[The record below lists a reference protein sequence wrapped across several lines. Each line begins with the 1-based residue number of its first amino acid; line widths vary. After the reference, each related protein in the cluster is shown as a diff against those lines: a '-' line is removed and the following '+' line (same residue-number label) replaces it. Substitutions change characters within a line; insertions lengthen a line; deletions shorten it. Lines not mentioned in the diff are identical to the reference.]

1 VQIPDVPPQLLAA
14 LVEAAAGQRLA
25 LVGGVVRDLLLHRH
39 HQDPW
44 RGLPDLD
51 LVVEGQAADLVARLP
66 AALEHHFGR
75 AIPLRQQPHGRYGT
89 VELELQLP
97 QELGGSWLVDLASAR
112 REVYP
117 SPANNPVVSPG
128 TLEQDLARRDVTVNA
143 MALELDP
150 RGAAEVQLLD
160 PYGGQKDL
168 ALRQLRFLHPDS
180 LRDDPTRVVR
190 AARYAARLGFDLAPD
205 ALDQITRTLQAW
217 PWSWRP
223 GDSPGAAPPALST
236 RLRMEL
242 DLLVQREPW
251 QQALLLLQ
259 SWRALAILDAGLQAR
274 EGWRRRLAWARRLH
288 VPLLL
293 AVVAGGDDPLGLG
306 RRLQLP
312 QRWLVQLERTVAL
325 NLYLQDLENCFDLTT
340 WMPSQWCSLLEA
352 PRVGHEAVALALMMG
367 AKPRKSFL
375 HWWLYWRHVK
385 GPESAS
391 FLVSQGWKPG
401 PELGRE
407 LRRRRYQALDK
418 SSILSVDRAGMD

>member
-1 VQIPDVPPQLLAA
+1 MRQAA
-14 LVEAAAGQRLA
+14 DGQRLA

-51 LVVEGQAADLVARLP
+51 LVVEGQASELVARLP
-66 AALEHHFGR
+66 AALEQQFGR

-89 VELELQLP
+89 VELELRLP
-97 QELGGSWLVDLASAR
+97 PHFGGSWLVDLASAR

-117 SPANNPVVSPG
+117 EPAHNPLVSPG

-143 MALELDP
+143 MALELV
-150 RGAAEVQLLD
+150 RGDSAEVQLLD

-205 ALDQITRTLQAW
+205 ALDQISSTLYAW
-217 PWSWRP
+217 PWPWRP
-223 GDSPGAAPPALST
+223 GDSPAAAPPALAT

-242 DLLVQREPW
+242 DLLMQREPW
-251 QQALLLLQ
+251 RKAVSLLQ
-259 SWRALAILDAGLQAR
+259 CWGALAILDSGLQAR
-274 EGWRRRLAWARRLH
+274 EGWRRRLAWARRLNM
-288 VPLLL
+288 PLLL
-293 AVVAGGDDPLGLG
+293 AVVAGADDPLGLG

-312 QRWLVQLERTVAL
+312 QRWLVRLERTVAL
-325 NLYLQDLENCFDLTT
+325 NVYLQDLENRCDLTI

-352 PRVGHEAVALALMMG
+352 PRVGHEVVALALMMG
-367 AKPRKSFL
+367 AKHRKPLS
-375 HWWLYWRHVK
+375 HWWLCWRHVK
-385 GPESAS
+385 GPESAA

-401 PELGRE
+401 PELGEE
-407 LRRRRYQALDK
+407 LRRRRYQALD
-418 SSILSVDRAGMD
+418 MP

>member
-66 AALEHHFGR
+66 AALEDHFGT

-97 QELGGSWLVDLASAR
+97 PHLGGSWLLDLASAR

-117 SPANNPVVSPG
+117 EPAHNPVVSTG
-128 TLEQDLARRDVTVNA
+128 TLEEDLARRDVTVNA
-143 MALELDP
+143 MALELGP
-150 RGAAEVQLLD
+150 GSAADVRLLD
-160 PYGGQKDL
+160 PHGGQADL
-168 ALRQLRFLHPDS
+168 ARRQLRFLHANS

-205 ALDQITRTLQAW
+205 SFDQISATVSAW
-217 PWSWRP
+217 PWPWHP
-223 GDSPGAAPPALST
+223 IDSPAAAPPALAI

-242 DLLVQREPW
+242 ELLVEREPW
-251 QQALLLLQ
+251 PK
-259 SWRALAILDAGLQAR
+259 ALAVLQTWGGLELLDPQLQTSVQ
-274 EGWRRRLAWARRLH
+274 WRGRLH
-288 VPLLL
+288 WAQRLGLPTLL
-293 AVVAGGDDPLGLG
+293 ALVANAADPLPLA

-312 QRWLVQLERTVAL
+312 HGQQHWLAQMISLDQRLRVHPLPKK
-325 NLYLQDLENCFDLTT
+325 
-340 WMPSQWCSLLEA
+340 PSGWVTLLECPGLSA
-352 PRVGHEAVALALMMG
+352 QAVALAVIRG
-367 AKPRKSFL
+367 QQPRWPL
-375 HWWLYWRHVK
+375 LRWLLRWRSLQ
-385 GPESAS
+385 GPHSAQQ
-391 FLVSQGWKPG
+391 LLDQGWMPG
-401 PELGRE
+401 PALGMELARQ
-407 LRRRRYQALDK
+407 RALVLDQD
-418 SSILSVDRAGMD
+418 SSMRVPRQVR

>member
-1 VQIPDVPPQLLAA
+1 MQIPDVPPQLLAA

-51 LVVEGQAADLVARLP
+51 LVVEGQAADLVSRLP
-66 AALEHHFGR
+66 AALEQQFGT

-97 QELGGSWLVDLASAR
+97 QEFGGSWLVDLASAR

-117 SPANNPVVSPG
+117 EPASNPVVSPG

-143 MALELDP
+143 MALELEP
-150 RGAAEVQLLD
+150 GGAAEVQLLD
-160 PYGGQKDL
+160 PHGGQADL
-168 ALRQLRFLHPDS
+168 AQRQLRFLHANS

-190 AARYAARLGFDLAPD
+190 ASRYAARLGFDLAPD
-205 ALDQITRTLQAW
+205 ALDQIASTLHAW

-251 QQALLLLQ
+251 RQALTSLQVWGGLKLLDSALQ
-259 SWRALAILDAGLQAR
+259 IDKSNL
-274 EGWRRRLAWARRLH
+274 RRLAWGERLGL
-288 VPLLL
+288 PLLL
-293 AVVAGGDDPLGLG
+293 TLVAGAGTPMDLAA
-306 RRLQLP
+306 RLQLP
-312 QRWLVQLERTVAL
+312 RRQQDWLRQFHVLRQVL
-325 NLYLQDLENCFDLTT
+325 NSDNLCLNA
-340 WMPSQWCSLLEA
+340 PSAWCQFLEA
-352 PRVGHEAVALALMMG
+352 PGLSYEAVLLALVNG
-367 AKPRKSFL
+367 IGPRRPL
-375 HWWLYWRHVK
+375 LRWCCQWRHIRAPKSPQVLMME
-385 GPESAS
+385 GFS
-391 FLVSQGWKPG
+391 PG
-401 PELGRE
+401 PALGYELKRLRAE
-407 LRRRRYQALDK
+407 LLD
-418 SSILSVDRAGMD
+418 RFERM